1 MEMTVFYIDSFW
13 RFFFLANMQKKHL
26 NSNLRPPNGY
36 YTHCIQYKYI
46 NKLWFCFTY
55 LYSRSL
61 RPYRTLFS
69 VQVINHLV
77 ILAQCLNFF
86 GLSEKI
92 WQLRNDVCFEMQKLF
107 RTQTLTIFYRV
118 QFVGLTHF
126 IESDVI
132 MVTERVTY
140 LSTTASDFI
149 FLIASTFEIQCYSF
163 IMLIACVRLYQS
175 CIREQI
181 SNFDNSFA

>member
-1 MEMTVFYIDSFW
+1 
-13 RFFFLANMQKKHL
+13 
-26 NSNLRPPNGY
+26 
-36 YTHCIQYKYI
+36 
-46 NKLWFCFTY
+46 
-55 LYSRSL
+55 
-61 RPYRTLFS
+61 
-69 VQVINHLV
+69 
-77 ILAQCLNFF
+77 
-86 GLSEKI
+86 
-92 WQLRNDVCFEMQKLF
+92 MQKLF

-132 MVTERVTY
+132 MVTQRVTY

-181 SNFDNSFA
+181 SNFDNSFAQKVVYRSPFANLYFQWAL